1 MEFEKNMYLL
11 FREKFSKILEE
22 IESSVFAFIEDLL
35 SAKNLTLTDAID
47 YNSLDYQVTLKELVE
62 SIGFGLKSLNILPEK
77 IQSGF
82 LLYYTV
88 SPHPECVTYVDW
100 ITQEFQ
106 PKLQMLLFSEVMQFL
121 VELPSNIDHLGDYSI
136 LSQRNLLDLKNIKN
150 MYPNLILYLNSFLRY
165 KDSVQKKVV
174 EPELD
179 YSTLF
184 EFQDPE
190 KDLQSLYI
198 VY

>member
-82 LLYYTV
+82 LSYYTTF
-88 SPHPECVTYVDW
+88 PLT
-100 ITQEFQ
+100 
-106 PKLQMLLFSEVMQFL
+106 
-121 VELPSNIDHLGDYSI
+121 PSA
-136 LSQRNLLDLKNIKN
+136 
-150 MYPNLILYLNSFLRY
+150 
-165 KDSVQKKVV
+165 
-174 EPELD
+174 
-179 YSTLF
+179 
-184 EFQDPE
+184 
-190 KDLQSLYI
+190 
-198 VY
+198 